1 VLAQRPHLREHPYA
15 RRTHVIRLVHERR
28 PRESLK
34 LFYTDHFVLPLPEG
48 HRFPMVK
55 YSMLRER
62 IGATGICEPW
72 EMLVPRPASDVEIL
86 RAHEGRYLRRV
97 AEGTLTQSE
106 MRRIG
111 FPWSERMVERSR
123 RASGG
128 TLGACLA
135 ALEDGFAANLAGGTH
150 HAFADRGEG
159 YCVFND
165 SAIAARAVQAG
176 GFTERVVVLDTDVH
190 QGNGT
195 AAILRGDPSIF
206 TFSIHGS
213 RNFPFQKE
221 ESDLDVALP
230 DGADDAEFLEAL
242 EDGLERALEASRAGL
257 AIYLAGADP
266 FEDDRLGRL
275 SVSREGLAER
285 DRIILESCRERG
297 LPVAVTMAGGYARRV
312 EDTVEIHFRSIE
324 RAASLANHKRASA

>member
-1 VLAQRPHLREHPYA
+1 MLYEPEKLED
-15 RRTHVIRLVHERR
+15 
-28 PRESLK
+28 LK
-34 LFYTDHFVLPLPEG
+34 VFYSDHFVLPLPEG
-48 HRFPMVK
+48 HRFPMAK

-62 IGATGICEPW
+62 VAASGICGPDDLREPRA
-72 EMLVPRPASDVEIL
+72 VSNGKIL
-86 RAHEGRYLRRV
+86 RAHERGYLRQVV
-97 AEGTLTQSE
+97 AGTLTAKE

-165 SAIAARAVQAG
+165 SAIAARALR
-176 GFTERVVVLDTDVH
+176 TEGLVERILIVDTDVH

-195 AAILRGDPSIF
+195 AGILREESSIF
-206 TFSIHGS
+206 TFSIHGAG
-213 RNFPFQKE
+213 NFPFHKE

-230 DGADDAEFLEAL
+230 DAADDGEFLEAL
-242 EDGLERALEASRAGL
+242 EDGLERALDSSSADL

-266 FEDDRLGRL
+266 YEDDRLGRL
-275 SVSREGLAER
+275 SVSKQGLAER
-285 DRIILESCRERG
+285 DRLVLESCRERG
-297 LPVAVTMAGGYARRV
+297 IPVAVTMAGGYARSV
-312 EDTVEIHFRSIE
+312 EDTVDIHFQSIE
-324 RAASLANHKRASA
+324 TAATLQLSPEKRSRNGRAGWRP

>member
-1 VLAQRPHLREHPYA
+1 
-15 RRTHVIRLVHERR
+15 
-28 PRESLK
+28 LK
-34 LFYTDHFVLPLPEG
+34 VFYSDHFVLPLPEG

-62 IGATGICEPW
+62 VAASGICGPDE
-72 EMLVPRPASDVEIL
+72 LRVPRAVSDEEIL
-86 RAHEGRYLRRV
+86 RAHESGYLRRV
-97 AEGTLTQSE
+97 VVGTLAQRE

-165 SAIAARAVQAG
+165 SAIAARAVQAE
-176 GFTERVVVLDTDVH
+176 GFVERVVVVDTDVH

-195 AAILRGDPSIF
+195 AAILREDPSIF
-206 TFSIHGS
+206 TFSIHGKN
-213 RNFPFQKE
+213 NFPFRKE

-230 DGADDAEFLEAL
+230 DDADDGAFLEAL
-242 EDGLERALEASRAGL
+242 EDGLERVLEESRAEL
-257 AIYLAGADP
+257 AIYLAGADAY
-266 FEDDRLGRL
+266 EDDRLGRL
-275 SVSREGLAER
+275 CVSKEGLGER
-285 DRIILESCRERG
+285 DRLVLESCRERG
-297 LPVAVTMAGGYARRV
+297 IPVAVTMAGGYARNV
-312 EDTVEIHFRSIE
+312 EDTVDIHFRSIE
-324 RAASLANHKRASA
+324 RAATLLNLEKIRPPRQFEEKRAGKAE

>member
-1 VLAQRPHLREHPYA
+1 VQ
-15 RRTHVIRLVHERR
+15 
-28 PRESLK
+28 SLK
-34 LFYTDHFVLPLPEG
+34 VFYSDHFVLPLPEG

-55 YSMLRER
+55 YSMLRKKVVAS
-62 IGATGICEPW
+62 GLCGSD
-72 EMLVPRPASDVEIL
+72 EMRVPRPVSDEEIL
-86 RAHEGRYLRRV
+86 RAHERSYLRRV
-97 AEGTLTQSE
+97 VAGTLSPKE

-128 TLGACLA
+128 TLGACLT

-165 SAIAARAVQAG
+165 SAIAARAMRAMGLV
-176 GFTERVVVLDTDVH
+176 ERVVVVDTDVH

-206 TFSIHGS
+206 TFSIHGAN
-213 RNFPFQKE
+213 NFPFHKE
-221 ESDLDVALP
+221 ASDLDVALP
-230 DGADDAEFLEAL
+230 DGADDAEFLQALEAGLEEAL
-242 EDGLERALEASRAGL
+242 ERSRADL
-257 AIYLAGADP
+257 AIYVAGADP
-266 FEDDRLGRL
+266 YEGDRLGRL

-285 DRIILESCRERG
+285 DRLVLESCRSRG
-297 LPVAVTMAGGYARRV
+297 IPAAITMAGGYARKV

-324 RAASLANHKRASA
+324 RAATLLNGRET

>member
-1 VLAQRPHLREHPYA
+1 
-15 RRTHVIRLVHERR
+15 
-28 PRESLK
+28 LK
-34 LFYTDHFVLPLPEG
+34 VFYSDHFVLPLPDG

-62 IGATGICEPW
+62 VAAGGICEPE
-72 EMLVPRPASDVEIL
+72 EMRVPRPVSDEEIL
-86 RAHEGRYLRRV
+86 RAHDRGYLRQV
-97 AEGTLTQSE
+97 VEGTLSPKE

-150 HAFADRGEG
+150 HAFADQGEG

-165 SAIAARAVQAG
+165 SAVAARAVQAKG
-176 GFTERVVVLDTDVH
+176 LVERVVVLDTDVH

-195 AAILRGDPSIF
+195 AAILRGDPSVF
-206 TFSIHGS
+206 TFSIHGA
-213 RNFPFQKE
+213 RNFPFRKE
-221 ESDLDVALP
+221 ESDLDIPLP
-230 DGADDAEFLEAL
+230 DGADDGQFLEAL
-242 EDGLERALEASRAGL
+242 EGGLEKALEASRAGL

-266 FEDDRLGRL
+266 YEDDRLGRL
-275 SVSREGLAER
+275 SVSKEGLAER
-285 DRIILESCRERG
+285 DRLVLETCRERG
-297 LPVAVTMAGGYARRV
+297 IPVAVTMAGGYARQI
-312 EDTVEIHFRSIE
+312 EDTVDIHFRSIE
-324 RAASLANHKRASA
+324 RAASLVKGKGARA

>member
-1 VLAQRPHLREHPYA
+1 LPDDPT
-15 RRTHVIRLVHERR
+15 RRNNVKV
-28 PRESLK
+28 
-34 LFYTDHFVLPLPEG
+34 FYSDHFVLPLPEG

-62 IGATGICEPW
+62 VAAAGVCAPG
-72 EMLVPRPASDVEIL
+72 EMRVPRPVSDEEIL
-86 RAHEGRYLRRV
+86 RCHTEGYLRRV
-97 AEGTLTQSE
+97 VSGTLTAKE

-165 SAIAARAVQAG
+165 SAIAARAVQAEG
-176 GFTERVVVLDTDVH
+176 LVERVVVLDTDVH

-195 AAILRGDPSIF
+195 AAILGGDASVY
-206 TFSIHGS
+206 TFSIHGAK
-213 RNFPFQKE
+213 NFPFRKE

-230 DGADDAEFLEAL
+230 DGADDGEYLDAL
-242 EDGLERALEASRAGL
+242 EDGLEKALDRSGAQL

-275 SVSREGLAER
+275 CVTKEGLAER
-285 DRIILESCRERG
+285 DRLVLESCRERG
-297 LPVAVTMAGGYARRV
+297 VPVAVTMAGGYAREV
-312 EDTVEIHFRSIE
+312 EDTVDIHFQSIE
-324 RAASLANHKRASA
+324 RTATLLDLERDIARG